1 MSNPQIVSSI
11 IGLIIASVIFYL
23 VRKDHLKPKQAFRWF
38 AVAIAIA
45 AIGLYPTIIDRI
57 GLALGIAYPPIIP
70 LIIGLCAA
78 LVKILL
84 MDIERNKM
92 NVTQDRIVQRLAML
106 ETDIDLLE
114 NKLKQDKLPSE

>member
-45 AIGLYPTIIDRI
+45 VIGLYPTIIDRI

>member
-1 MSNPQIVSSI
+1 MNNPQIVSSI

-23 VRKDHLKPKQAFRWF
+23 VRKDHLQPKQALRWL
-38 AVAIAIA
+38 AIALVIA
-45 AIGLYPTIIDRI
+45 VIGLYPIIIDQI

-84 MDIERNKM
+84 MDIERNKI
-92 NVTQDRIVQRLAML
+92 NVTQDRIVQKLAML
-106 ETDIDLLE
+106 EADIDLLK
-114 NKLKQDKLPSE
+114 NKSTQDEFHSE